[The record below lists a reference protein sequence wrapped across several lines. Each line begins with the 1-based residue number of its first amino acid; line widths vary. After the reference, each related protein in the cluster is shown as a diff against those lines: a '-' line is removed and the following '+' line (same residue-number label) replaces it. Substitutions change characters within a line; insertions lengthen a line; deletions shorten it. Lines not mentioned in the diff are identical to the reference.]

1 MRVKK
6 NVKYKCPFCNKSY
19 TREDLVIHITD
30 NHEEDLPEDF
40 TPLRYVFNY
49 VNKKP
54 ISYHGICTECK
65 RITAWDENKGRYD
78 RQCGREACKKS
89 FIKRFEANMMRT
101 KGVTR
106 ITATAD
112 GQELMLANRKISGKY
127 KMSDG
132 VEKTYTGSYELN
144 ALKFMDQVMHIKS
157 QDILC
162 PGPILEYEYE
172 GKKHIY
178 ITDFYYQPYNL
189 IIEVKDGG
197 DNPNNRNMPVY
208 RAKQAAKEEFIV
220 KNTNY
225 NYLRLTNNNL
235 DQLLAVFMELK
246 MALVDETNERIIDI
260 NENMTMMN
268 YMPVIGVEKSQAI
281 IVNYMQ
287 NNVFSGEN
295 INGYAL
301 ADNIKLDHIIGRMKD
316 GTLGETDQSLLY
328 NCKYDL
334 YLVDLT
340 EDAKKSIK
348 DNMGKFVPFEYIYET
363 IFNKKMYT
371 EDQIKVTE
379 GAEPIFDLYTLLEYE
394 EDMIKNKYFV
404 SIPENMVYDENG
416 IGIIDTLEAVYITS
430 KYVPEVILTIPDD
443 HNIEYLR
450 KQEPYKILNYISR
463 KGGFVNNG
471 QV

>member
-1 MRVKK
+1 MNTKR

-19 TREDLVIHITD
+19 TREDLVIHISD
-30 NHEEDLPEDF
+30 KHEDELPEDF

-49 VNKKP
+49 VNRKP
-54 ISYHGICTECK
+54 LTYHGVCTECK
-65 RITAWDENKGRYD
+65 RPTAWDENKARYD

-89 FIKRFEANMMRT
+89 FIRRFESNMLRT

-106 ITATAD
+106 ISATAA

-132 VEKTYTGSYELN
+132 EEKTYTGSYELK
-144 ALKFMDQVMHIKS
+144 ALEFMDQILHIKS
-157 QDILC
+157 QDIMC

-178 ITDFYYQPYNL
+178 ITDFYYIPYNL

-197 DNPNNRNMPVY
+197 DSPNTRNMPEY
-208 RAKQAAKEEFIV
+208 RAKQDAKEAFVI
-220 KNTNY
+220 KNTKF

-235 DQLLAVFMELK
+235 EQLLSTFMELK
-246 MALVDETNERIIDI
+246 MELVEETNDRVINV
-260 NENMTMMN
+260 NENMTMTS
-268 YMPVIGVEKSQAI
+268 YMPVIGVEKNTAY

-301 ADNIKLDHIIGRMKD
+301 ADNIKFDHLIGRTKE
-316 GTLGETDQSLLY
+316 GKLEETTSKLLY
-328 NCKYDL
+328 NCTYEV
-334 YLVDLT
+334 YQVTLT
-340 EDAKKSIK
+340 EEAKAAIK
-348 DNMGKFVPFEYIYET
+348 ENMNKFVPYEFLYET

-371 EDQIKVTE
+371 KDQIRVTE
-379 GAEPIFDLYTLLEYE
+379 EAVPVFDYYKLLEYE
-394 EDMIKNKYFV
+394 SDMIHNKYFV
-404 SIPENMVYDENG
+404 SIPENVKYDSNG

-430 KYVPEVILTIPDD
+430 KYIPEVILTIPEES
-443 HNIEYLR
+443 HIEYIR
-450 KQEPYKILNYISR
+450 KQEPYKLLLYMTK
-463 KGGFVNNG
+463 KGGFI
-471 QV
+471 